1 MSLTLVAQNMP
12 VPTEPVCFN
21 KFPNVICGNGDPID
35 SCAVETSEMD
45 FEVELCMVR
54 AQPQLPAATLLS
66 SEAGAL
72 LGLRWGLHRAASHHP
87 GRGGSVHH
95 GLHRRPR

>member
-21 KFPNVICGNGDPID
+21 KFPNVICGNGDPIEA
-35 SCAVETSEMD
+35 CAVETQEMD

-54 AQPQLPAATLLS
+54 AQQQLPAATLPPD
-66 SEAGAL
+66 AGRCWSP
-72 LGLRWGLHRAASHHP
+72 GGWLHRAAAHHP
-87 GRGGSVHH
+87 GRGGPVHH